1 MARGG
6 AHRAGMQLPNTSS
19 RKCVLLLTAIVVV
32 VATAMLGAFSAAPAV
47 AAACPP
53 PPTPLQP
60 FAPWNDT
67 HDYVLTTGGSF
78 EQGAAA
84 WTLTGGA
91 AIVKGNAPN
100 KYDASSDS
108 QSLFLPAGSSATS
121 PCVTAPMIKGIVRF
135 YAKNLGTS
143 AGALDVQILV
153 KGGVYDAG
161 TITAGN
167 GWGPSPMVV
176 STAPNYS
183 GAVAYQVRLTPV
195 GAGAAFDVDDVYFDP
210 YCSR

>member
-1 MARGG
+1 MR
-6 AHRAGMQLPNTSS
+6 LPTTPTRNNLS
-19 RKCVLLLTAIVVV
+19 LLTAIVVI
-32 VATAMLGAFSAAPAV
+32 VATATVGAFSAAPA
-47 AAACPP
+47 AAATCPP
-53 PPTPLQP
+53 PPTSLQP

-78 EQGAAA
+78 EQGTAA
-84 WTLTGGA
+84 WALTGGA
-91 AIVKGNAPN
+91 AIVQGNAPN
-100 KYDASSDS
+100 KYDKSSDS
-108 QSLFLPAGSSATS
+108 QSLYLPAGSSATS

-135 YAKNLGTS
+135 FAKNLGDS
-143 AGALDVQILV
+143 GGALDVQILV

-167 GWGPSPMVV
+167 GWGPSPIIV

>member
-1 MARGG
+1 MRLSKIST
-6 AHRAGMQLPNTSS
+6 RNSF
-19 RKCVLLLTAIVVV
+19 LLLGAVVV
-32 VATAMLGAFSAAPAV
+32 IVATATLGAFSAAPA
-47 AAACPP
+47 AAATCPP
-53 PPTPLQP
+53 PPTSLQP

-91 AIVKGNAPN
+91 AVVYGNAPN
-100 KYDASSDS
+100 KYDKWSDS
-108 QSLFLPAGSSATS
+108 QSLYLPAGSSATS

-135 YAKNLGTS
+135 FAKNLGDS
-143 AGALDVQILV
+143 GGALDVQILV

-161 TITAGN
+161 TITAGG
-167 GWGPSPMVV
+167 GWGPSPIIV

-183 GAVAYQVRLTPV
+183 GAVAYQVRLIPV